1 MLPACCKRGGV
12 ERDVLDLGSG
22 EHGRGTAAGNDCLEW
37 FVAEDSARVFED
49 DALQRVTGRALIDRG
64 LLHVTGN
71 SEQPRSGIG
80 FISERRVRRAAVR
93 DDPRHVGQCLH
104 VVHHRRRLVQTPHR
118 RKWRLVARIT
128 FAALERI
135 EKTRLLA
142 THISTRPAVHDDVAG
157 KRAVENALAHEPR
170 SAGLFERGLQSTQ
183 RQIELA
189 AYIDECVPDVQ
200 RIGGDQHSFDELMR
214 CVLEDPA
221 ILERAGL
228 AFVGVAA
235 QVDHRALLVDERPF
249 GADREVSPAAPPQS
263 RLRDFPLH
271 VRGSQRLQGLFQRLV
286 SATRTIGL
294 ERVRRVRDFEV
305 VEHAVGRQVMP
316 SRILSMRA
324 SLKPSWWVL
333 SICIEGAA
341 PQDARHSTVSNVKRP
356 SAVVSP
362 GLTPSFRCR

>member
-1 MLPACCKRGGV
+1 MFSISL
-12 ERDVLDLGSG
+12 SG
-22 EHGRGTAAGNDCLEW
+22 EHGRGTAAGNDSLEW
-37 FVAEDSARVFED
+37 FVAENSARVFED
-49 DALQRVTGRALIDRG
+49 DALQRVTGRALVDRG

-71 SEQPRSGIG
+71 SEQPRSRIAL
-80 FISERRVRRAAVR
+80 ISERRVGRAATR
-93 DDPRHVGQCLH
+93 DDPRHVGQRLH
-104 VVHHRRRLVQTPHR
+104 VVHHRRRLVQTSHGR
-118 RKWRLVARIT
+118 ERRLVARIS

-142 THISTRPAVHDDVAG
+142 THVGAGPAMHEDVAG
-157 KRAVENALAHEPR
+157 KRAAENLLAHEPR
-170 SAGLFERGLQSTQ
+170 SAGLFQRALQSTQ
-183 RQIELA
+183 RQVELA

-221 ILERAGL
+221 ILECAGF

-235 QVDHRALLVDERPF
+235 QVDHRAFLVDERPF
-249 GADREVSPAAPPQS
+249 GADREVSPAAAPQS
-263 RLRDFPLH
+263 RLRDFALH
-271 VRGSQRLQGLFQRLV
+271 IRGSQRRQRLFQRLV
-286 SATRTIGL
+286 SAARAISL
-294 ERVRRVRDFEV
+294 ERVRRVRDFEI

-341 PQDARHSTVSNVKRP
+341 PQEARHSTVSNVKRP